1 MRIKRVHLWVGG
13 VIAIAL
19 LIIFW
24 SGRHDGKV
32 SPRTPVS
39 DTSGS
44 SQDHVHISD
53 QSKAGECAGCPNDPM
68 PPVGVSEKRSP
79 RDDWRVRFH
88 KCRNFLMEAAAK
100 GNPNPDTTHLDGC
113 EGSTPLHYAETPE
126 DVQALLAAGADINV
140 QDIYGV
146 TPLHGQASLAVA
158 LPSEDRI
165 SITRILLEAGAD
177 PWIRNNRGKIAL
189 ETARER
195 NDSGVTSQM
204 ISWGLEKFFESQG
217 KSMAEA
223 EQHPGF
229 QETMAKIRA
238 RPGMASR
245 LLFELTMA
253 TMRTA
258 PPGTAA
264 AELFEDMER

>member
-1 MRIKRVHLWVGG
+1 MRIKRVHMWVGG

-24 SGRHDGKV
+24 SGHHDGRV
-32 SPRTPVS
+32 PPRTPVS

-44 SQDHVHISD
+44 SHDHASISD
-53 QSKAGECAGCPNDPM
+53 QTKTEKCAGCPDNPM

-88 KCRNFLMEAAAK
+88 KCRNFLMEAATE
-100 GNPNPDTTHLDGC
+100 GNPNPDTTHLGGC
-113 EGSTPLHYAETPE
+113 EGSSPLHYAETPE
-126 DVQALLAAGADINV
+126 DVQALLAAGADIDV

-146 TPLHGQASLAVA
+146 TPLHEQASLAVA
-158 LPSEDRI
+158 LPTEDRV
-165 SITRILLEAGAD
+165 SITQILLEAGAD
-177 PWIRNNRGKIAL
+177 PWIKDNRGKIAL

-195 NDSGVTSQM
+195 NDSGFNTQM

-217 KSMAEA
+217 GSMAEA
-223 EQHPGF
+223 EQNPGF

-238 RPGMASR
+238 RPDMASR
-245 LLFELTMA
+245 LLFELAMA

-264 AELFEDMER
+264 AELFEDME